1 MAIKLLQ
8 EEEEKAKNKDKLL
21 SSMMSLTIDQKP
33 EILWSQK
40 LKEEIDRVE
49 KRAQISVSDYMGF
62 GDIAPGAIKY
72 LRYPSV
78 I

>member
-49 KRAQISVSDYMGF
+49 KRA
-62 GDIAPGAIKY
+62 
-72 LRYPSV
+72 
-78 I
+78 